1 MRRCCCSMAT
11 PDLRLQ
17 RLKADLAPGVWY
29 VVNMRTGFY
38 PPRLKYTNRATAQ
51 VDAVKN
57 VSTQV

>member
-1 MRRCCCSMAT
+1 MAT